1 MFGFNKSSVITKVY
15 NPLQITPN
23 SMVEFNVGELK
34 NKGIFKFMKVIEMN
48 VGEKSY
54 SRYVIYSKSENT
66 EYVLEVF
73 KDNNDSLETYLYS
86 MVDTIPFDEDFLF
99 NVAGQRYLTS
109 PEGDEYERCYMP
121 EEEDRIDGISG
132 RIRVYDVQSE
142 DVEREIRVKL
152 WDYSRSVDGRD
163 EYLNV
168 EMLEDTGMF
177 RIFVGEMIEDIFY
190 KVYQGE

>member
-34 NKGIFKFMKVIEMN
+34 EKGIFKFMKVIEMN

-66 EYVLEVF
+66 EHVLEVF
-73 KDNNDSLETYLYS
+73 KDNNDNLETYLYR
-86 MVDTIPFDEDFLF
+86 MVDTIPFDEEFLF

-132 RIRVYDVQSE
+132 RIRVFDVQSE
-142 DVEREIRVKL
+142 EIEREIRVKL

-177 RIFVGEMIEDIFY
+177 RIFVGEIIEDIFY